1 MKLLT
6 KRTILT
12 IQTTETCSRC
22 LSIHHRKSQRL
33 KSKTDITSEIYWKRS
48 RKNSFKYKPTTST
61 KDTGAK
67 SRPIFYNFDS
77 SGDSSS
83 EEEEQED
90 QDTRKDDEEQDDM
103 LMTKESKD
111 KFVLQ
116 KSENKVDG
124 DSDYFG
130 SVIIINR

>member
-1 MKLLT
+1 MFSLSFNSSQKKSTLEKAKLT
-6 KRTILT
+6 
-12 IQTTETCSRC
+12 SP
-22 LSIHHRKSQRL
+22 L
-33 KSKTDITSEIYWKRS
+33 KSTGRRS

-103 LMTKESKD
+103 LVTKESKD

-124 DSDYFG
+124 DSNYFWFG
-130 SVIIINR
+130 NNNK